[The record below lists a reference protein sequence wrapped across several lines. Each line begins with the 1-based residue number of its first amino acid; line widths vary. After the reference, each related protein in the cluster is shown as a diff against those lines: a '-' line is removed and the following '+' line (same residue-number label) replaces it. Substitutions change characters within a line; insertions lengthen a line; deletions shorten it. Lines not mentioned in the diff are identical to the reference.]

1 MSYLEYYSLNEEP
14 FSNAPVTSKF
24 YFNSSQ
30 HSQALIRMM
39 YAADSM
45 KGLAVV
51 VGDIGSGKTTLA
63 RRMLDQL
70 PEEEYEAALLVIIHS
85 AITADWL
92 LRRIAT
98 LLGVR
103 DTTGDKPSLLTLIYE
118 KLKEIYDQGKKTVV
132 LVDEAQMLQTRE
144 IMEEFRGLLNLEV
157 PSSKLIT
164 FVFFGLLE
172 IEEHLRLDEPLNQRV
187 STKYILKPLS
197 ADSTESY
204 IKHRLHVAGS
214 NKMLF
219 SKEAVEN
226 IYKYSK
232 GIPRLI
238 NTLCDNGLFEGFLL
252 KKDLIGE
259 SIINNIARDLR
270 FEPAARAEFKETIAH
285 SKEKIEQTEELDD
298 IDNILGK
305 LTEKQ

>member
-1 MSYLEYYSLNEEP
+1 MSYIEFYELQEEP
-14 FSNAPVTSKF
+14 FSNAPVATKF

-39 YAADSM
+39 HAVDAM

-92 LRRIAT
+92 LKRIAT
-98 LLGVR
+98 LLGIR
-103 DTTGDKPSLLTLIYE
+103 DSSGDKLSLLTLIYE
-118 KLKEIYDQGKKTVV
+118 RLKEIYDKGKKTVV

-144 IMEEFRGLLNLEV
+144 LMEEFRGLLNLEV

-164 FVFFGLLE
+164 FVFFGLPE

-197 ADSTESY
+197 GDSTESY

-214 NKMLF
+214 KRMLF
-219 SKEAVEN
+219 SKEAVES
-226 IYKYSK
+226 IYRYSK

-252 KKDLIGE
+252 KKELVGE
-259 SIINNIARDLR
+259 AIINNIARDLR
-270 FEPAARAEFKETIAH
+270 FEPSARAAFYETLAS

-298 IDNILGK
+298 LDNILGK
-305 LTEKQ
+305 LTRR

>member
-1 MSYLEYYSLNEEP
+1 MSYLEFYGLQEEP
-14 FSNAPVTSKF
+14 FSNAPVASKF
-24 YFNSSQ
+24 YYNSSQ

-39 YAADSM
+39 HAVDAM

-51 VGDIGSGKTTLA
+51 VGEVGSGKTTLA

-98 LLGVR
+98 LLGIR
-103 DTTGDKPSLLTLIYE
+103 DASEDKLSLLGLIYE
-118 KLKEIYDQGKKTVV
+118 RLKEVHEEGKKTVI
-132 LVDEAQMLQTRE
+132 LVDEVQMLQTRE

-164 FVFFGLLE
+164 FVFFGLPE
-172 IEEHLRLDEPLNQRV
+172 TEEHLKLDEPLNQRV
-187 STKYILKPLS
+187 STKYILKPLG
-197 ADSTESY
+197 AESTEAY
-204 IKHRLHVAGS
+204 IKHRLHVAGA
-214 NKMLF
+214 NRMVF
-219 SKEAVEN
+219 TKEAVDAV
-226 IYKYSK
+226 YKYSR

-238 NTLCDNGLFEGFLL
+238 NTLCDNGLFEGYML
-252 KKDLIGE
+252 KKEYVGE
-259 SIINNIARDLR
+259 SIIKNIARDLR
-270 FEPAARAEFKETIAH
+270 FEPSARAAFKEKLAR
-285 SKEKIEQTEELDD
+285 SKEKIVQTEELDD

-305 LTEKQ
+305 LSDG